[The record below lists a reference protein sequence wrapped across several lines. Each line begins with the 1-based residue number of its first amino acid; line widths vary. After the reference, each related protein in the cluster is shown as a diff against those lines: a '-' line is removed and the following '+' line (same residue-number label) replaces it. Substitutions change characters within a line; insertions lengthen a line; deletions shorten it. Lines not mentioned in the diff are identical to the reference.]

1 MTEQTYS
8 FEVVPNMPLKDVFLD
23 YIIIH
28 RNDHIQKD
36 LCNFFEE
43 VPYIFVFKTTSEWI
57 EKK

>member
-36 LCNFFEE
+36 LCNFF
-43 VPYIFVFKTTSEWI
+43 
-57 EKK
+57 